1 MAGVSTV
8 LAFSLMCF
16 IQESLPFSNREEEK
30 RKKGMQETLKLRI
43 FFFYNS
49 PMTSPSPI
57 LFRILIVLVMV
68 SGT

>member
-43 FFFYNS
+43 FFF
-49 PMTSPSPI
+49 
-57 LFRILIVLVMV
+57 L
-68 SGT
+68 